1 MRSLRSVQLH
11 RHLAILGRAKCRMYS
26 SATVTTPLGIDK
38 SSENN
43 LQTETNRLAKT
54 LTKFWDKVDL
64 ASEGGYVTVAIDGK
78 PVRTPLGS
86 PLRVDKKRGIL
97 AHMLRE
103 EWAGLTSLAVKPYSL
118 PLTSLVSR
126 CIDLETVSAPD
137 CDPDTIAKVGG
148 DRKVISEGLLRYLD
162 TDTLLCFSPRSEFE
176 GALREAQDE
185 MYKPIIAGVE
195 TLLSEVGG
203 MPVTLRCLDADV
215 HGLRGNAQSQETRAA
230 AGKYMDSL
238 AVWDLAVFEKV
249 VLTTKSFIC
258 GILLLQNK
266 IGTAAPAL
274 KLSTEDIARAA
285 TLETIYQVE
294 RWGEVEDTHDVNHR
308 DIRRNINAAAIV
320 AYKE

>member
-1 MRSLRSVQLH
+1 MRSLRFVQLH
-11 RHLAILGRAKCRMYS
+11 RHLAVLGRARCRVYS
-26 SATVTTPLGIDK
+26 SATAAPLGVDK
-38 SSENN
+38 TSENN

-54 LTKFWDKVDL
+54 FTKFWDKVDL
-64 ASEGGYVTVAIDGK
+64 AREGGHVTVHIDGK

-86 PLRVDKKRGIL
+86 PLRVDERRGIL

-126 CIDLETVSAPD
+126 CIDLETVSAPG
-137 CDPDTIAKVGG
+137 CHPDTVAKVGG
-148 DRKVISEGLLRYLD
+148 DRSAISQGLLRYLD

-176 GALREAQDE
+176 GALRKAQDE

-195 TLLSEVGG
+195 TLLAEVSGK
-203 MPVTLRCLDADV
+203 PVSLRCLDADV
-215 HGLRGNAQSQETRAA
+215 HGLRGNVQSEDTRAA
-230 AGKYMDSL
+230 AGKYMDNLS
-238 AVWDLAVFEKV
+238 VWDFAVFEKV

-266 IGTAAPAL
+266 IGKAAPAL
-274 KLSTEDIARAA
+274 KLSTEEIARAA

-308 DIRRNINAAAIV
+308 DIRRNINAAAVV
-320 AYKE
+320 AYRE